1 MNFIC
6 FGVFGIGDLLNN
18 FGLVDGGL
26 TDANGLDLIFEP
38 LYKDDSTDAPQGG
51 MQLGLTLSLRLSLD
65 AQTPENSLGMINV
78 SFNQD
83 MIMGTEQS
91 EDGTIQNK
99 VLFEEDTDFLTVIID
114 GSNLYVDMSDITL
127 LGMTM
132 PKYHSSNFDI
142 ATFVDYVLSK
152 ALDNTDSVIYGDHKA
167 TEDEGSGE
175 GTEGSEGTEG
185 DVSAVNLA
193 EKDEQGNWIGL
204 SENEAMFIG
213 VTQNDI
219 VAIVSF
225 TAVEAFLNLFGM
237 NADLGNYDA
246 NIDLTIS
253 RDENK
258 DWMQLHF
265 VGELDPDMY
274 YKDAKTE
281 GWVSISDVA
290 LGRCPLARAAVDHP
304 ELKGLSLLTAPMS
317 LPANVTPDKIRVL
330 LDTAR
335 TMYDYILIDSP
346 AGLGAGFRLSICG
359 ADRVL
364 VIATNDASSLR
375 DAQRTVEELDGIRQ
389 VHLIMNRI
397 QTKLLRRLRATI
409 DDAMNTAG
417 LPLLGV
423 VPEDA
428 QVMLCANLG
437 QPLTSRGKRGAA
449 LACWNIA
456 LRLEGHRVPIMRI
469 R

>member
-1 MNFIC
+1 M
-6 FGVFGIGDLLNN
+6 GVVVTITSGKGGTGKTSITGGIAASLALMGRRVLCIDMDI
-18 FGLVDGGL
+18 GLR
-26 TDANGLDLIFEP
+26 NLDI
-38 LYKDDSTDAPQGG
+38 S
-51 MQLGLTLSLRLSLD
+51 LGLSDRAL
-65 AQTPENSLGMINV
+65 M
-78 SFNQD
+78 
-83 MIMGTEQS
+83 
-91 EDGTIQNK
+91 
-99 VLFEEDTDFLTVIID
+99 DF
-114 GSNLYVDMSDITL
+114 
-127 LGMTM
+127 
-132 PKYHSSNFDI
+132 
-142 ATFVDYVLSK
+142 
-152 ALDNTDSVIYGDHKA
+152 
-167 TEDEGSGE
+167 
-175 GTEGSEGTEG
+175 
-185 DVSAVNLA
+185 
-193 EKDEQGNWIGL
+193 
-204 SENEAMFIG
+204 
-213 VTQNDI
+213 
-219 VAIVSF
+219 
-225 TAVEAFLNLFGM
+225 
-237 NADLGNYDA
+237 
-246 NIDLTIS
+246 
-253 RDENK
+253 
-258 DWMQLHF
+258 
-265 VGELDPDMY
+265 
-274 YKDAKTE
+274 
-281 GWVSISDVA
+281 SDVA

-428 QVMLCANLG
+428 QVMLGANLG